1 MIESERVPAEMLAP
15 TSPAGEIREL
25 FYEFEGERKRA
36 LVYLPAAAKAS
47 PEKRFPTVCLCHGG
61 GGSEDDF
68 FGGVEGKSGLTHVLD
83 NLINEGKLS
92 PVLVVT
98 PTYYHRGTENA
109 LVHAGA
115 AMTLTETFYR
125 EFEAAVIPAVEAAF
139 PAIPDRDHRVVGG
152 FSMGAEATWSTLAYG
167 GRAARYYLPMS
178 GDFWAVAV
186 KGGENHTDETC
197 CVLIEAMEKAGLE
210 PGSFTVFAATGMHD
224 IAYPAMRPMVE
235 ELLRRAPWFT
245 PENLIWCVSDGWHAY
260 DWCRDYIAQ
269 ALPVFFPGKA

>member
-1 MIESERVPAEMLAP
+1 MIESKKTPAEYL
-15 TSPAGEIREL
+15 SPASAAGELREL

-36 LVYLPAAAKAS
+36 LAYLPAAAKEDPAR
-47 PEKRFPTVCLCHGG
+47 RFPTVYLCHGG

-83 NLINEGKLS
+83 HLIGDGVLA

-98 PTYYHRGTENA
+98 PTYYRRGTENA

-115 AMTLTETFYR
+115 AMHLTEVFHR
-125 EFEAAVIPAVEAAF
+125 EFISALIPAVEAAL
-139 PAIPDRDHRVVGG
+139 PAIPDRDHRAFGG
-152 FSMGAEATWSTLAYG
+152 FSMGAEATWSTLAWG

-186 KGGENHTDETC
+186 KGGADFTSETC
-197 CVLIEAMEKAGLE
+197 CRLIEGMREGGMK
-210 PGSFTVFAATGMHD
+210 PGDCFVFAATGTHD

-235 ELLRRAPWFT
+235 ELLKRAPWFG
-245 PENLIWCVSDGWHAY
+245 PGNLIWCVSDGWHAY

-269 ALPVFFPGKA
+269 ALPVFFPGNA